1 MCFNETIKESNVVE
15 DQLIISNTLFVLKE
29 LYAIG
34 EIDRE
39 TYVSN
44 LKEAYTVLRGQLK
57 RVLTSY
63 WLGLLVFIQR
73 NKYKEEE

>member
-1 MCFNETIKESNVVE
+1 MTMKGGMYMCFNETIKESNVVE

-44 LKEAYTVLRGQLK
+44 LKEAYTVLRG
-57 RVLTSY
+57 
-63 WLGLLVFIQR
+63 
-73 NKYKEEE
+73 

>member
-1 MCFNETIKESNVVE
+1 MYVRYFALKTFRFMTMKGGMCMCINETIKESNVVE

-29 LYAIG
+29 LYTLG

-44 LKEAYTVLRGQLK
+44 LQEAYTVLRG
-57 RVLTSY
+57 
-63 WLGLLVFIQR
+63 
-73 NKYKEEE
+73 

>member
-15 DQLIISNTLFVLKE
+15 DQLIIGNTLFILKE
-29 LYAIG
+29 LYALG

-44 LKEAYTVLRGQLK
+44 LQEAYTVLRG
-57 RVLTSY
+57 
-63 WLGLLVFIQR
+63 
-73 NKYKEEE
+73 

>member
-15 DQLIISNTLFVLKE
+15 DQLIIGNTLFILKE
-29 LYAIG
+29 LYSLG

-44 LKEAYTVLRGQLK
+44 LQEAYTVLRG
-57 RVLTSY
+57 
-63 WLGLLVFIQR
+63 
-73 NKYKEEE
+73 

>member
-1 MCFNETIKESNVVE
+1 MKLLNEYMKS
-15 DQLIISNTLFVLKE
+15 LFVLKE

-44 LKEAYTVLRGQLK
+44 LKEAYTVLRG
-57 RVLTSY
+57 
-63 WLGLLVFIQR
+63 
-73 NKYKEEE
+73 

>member
-15 DQLIISNTLFVLKE
+15 DQLIIGNTLFVLKE
-29 LYAIG
+29 LYELG

-44 LKEAYTVLRGQLK
+44 LQEAYTVLRG
-57 RVLTSY
+57 
-63 WLGLLVFIQR
+63 
-73 NKYKEEE
+73 

>member
-15 DQLIISNTLFVLKE
+15 DQLIIGNILFILKE
-29 LYAIG
+29 LYALG

-44 LKEAYTVLRGQLK
+44 LQEAYTVLRG
-57 RVLTSY
+57 
-63 WLGLLVFIQR
+63 
-73 NKYKEEE
+73 

>member
-29 LYAIG
+29 LYTLG

-44 LKEAYTVLRGQLK
+44 LQEAYTVLRG
-57 RVLTSY
+57 
-63 WLGLLVFIQR
+63 
-73 NKYKEEE
+73 

>member
-1 MCFNETIKESNVVE
+1 MCINETMKQSNAVE

-39 TYVSN
+39 AYVSN
-44 LKEAYTVLRGQLK
+44 LKEAYTVLRG
-57 RVLTSY
+57 
-63 WLGLLVFIQR
+63 
-73 NKYKEEE
+73 

>member
-1 MCFNETIKESNVVE
+1 MCINETMKQSNAVE

-44 LKEAYTVLRGQLK
+44 LKEAYTVLR
-57 RVLTSY
+57 
-63 WLGLLVFIQR
+63 
-73 NKYKEEE
+73 E

>member
-1 MCFNETIKESNVVE
+1 MTMKGGMCMCFNETMKQSNAVE

-29 LYAIG
+29 LYTLG

-44 LKEAYTVLRGQLK
+44 LKEAYTVLRG
-57 RVLTSY
+57 
-63 WLGLLVFIQR
+63 
-73 NKYKEEE
+73 